1 MGGGEAS
8 DGCTG
13 PSLDQPI
20 KWPYPAAMQ
29 QTWRVSLVGRAFG
42 IVVLVLAGIVASA
55 IIVSGLDL
63 ATKIVSVAIIVG
75 FAAYAYVNALRPS
88 ITLTNSELVIRNKF
102 KTYRIDLN
110 TIARVDAG
118 YYGIGVQTS
127 HGQVVHGWA
136 VQKSNSPDGLAGGPA
151 RISSSRRSRRR
162 SRPQMRV
169 ISHENIQPPMTE
181 CDTAQGRRSGQF
193 LASFEGNDAGVP
205 LSASAEESAPASRR

>member
-1 MGGGEAS
+1 
-8 DGCTG
+8 
-13 PSLDQPI
+13 
-20 KWPYPAAMQ
+20 MQ

-136 VQKSNSPDGLAGGPA
+136 VQKSNLA
-151 RISSSRRSRRR
+151 RWL
-162 SRPQMRV
+162 
-169 ISHENIQPPMTE
+169 
-181 CDTAQGRRSGQF
+181 GRRTRAD
-193 LASFEGNDAGVP
+193 LVVEAIEKEVTAAD
-205 LSASAEESAPASRR
+205 ESHQPREHSTTHDRM